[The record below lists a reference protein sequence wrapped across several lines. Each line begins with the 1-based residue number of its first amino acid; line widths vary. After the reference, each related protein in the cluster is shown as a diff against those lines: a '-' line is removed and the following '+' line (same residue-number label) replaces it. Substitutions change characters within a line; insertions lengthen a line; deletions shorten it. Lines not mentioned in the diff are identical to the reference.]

1 MIVLRQMMLLWK
13 WKLRTPLIKTLRSV
27 LYMFVLNSILL
38 QFVLDTPYDIS
49 FIITCNVVLI
59 LLSKPYIMNLK
70 DMPKNISFSSNIHP
84 VMVFIDFPLIVLT
97 SLFMFKIMF
106 VDCAVDNVLIYEQLS
121 KTWGTFLAFLVT
133 RLPNCV
139 KCLIMYDAEVYDAS
153 ILIVSILN
161 IVRVVLCF
169 VIILI
174 TNVISYNNNMSIR
187 HSMYIRSKESF
198 NEEVISI
205 DEDFK

>member
-1 MIVLRQMMLLWK
+1 MTMLRQMRLFWK
-13 WKLRTPLIKTLRSV
+13 WKMKTPLIKTLRVV
-27 LYMFVLNSILL
+27 LYMFILNSVLL
-38 QFVLDTPYDIS
+38 QFVLDTSYDAG
-49 FIITCNVVLI
+49 FLIIGNLTFI

-106 VDCAVDNVLIYEQLS
+106 VDCSVDNVIIYEQLS
-121 KTWGTFLAFLVT
+121 DTCGTFLAFLVT
-133 RLPNCV
+133 RLPNCI

-153 ILIVSILN
+153 ILIVSVLN
-161 IVRVVLCF
+161 VIRVVLCF
-169 VIILI
+169 IIILI
-174 TNVISYNNNMSIR
+174 TNVISYNNDMFIR

-205 DEDFK
+205 DEDSK